1 MKITYKEP
9 YEFLNRHKL
18 AILSTTD
25 GKTEVWGA
33 AIYYIIDDSLAFYF
47 FTKTDS
53 KKYQH
58 ILKNSHAAVTVV
70 DDETQTTVQASGH
83 VEEVPEEEQNEAYRK
98 LAVIHPPGDFSW
110 KPPVSKLTDKGQ
122 TVVLKLQPTILQFA
136 EFKSD
141 SRLTDDHIRRII

>member
-1 MKITYKEP
+1 MKTTYKEP
-9 YEFLNRHKL
+9 YDFLNRHKL
-18 AILSTTD
+18 AVLSTTD

-33 AIYYIIDDSLAFYF
+33 AIYYVIDDSLAFYF

-53 KKYQH
+53 KKYQY
-58 ILKNSHAAVTVV
+58 ILKNPHVAVTVV
-70 DDETQTTVQASGH
+70 DDETQTTVQATGR

-110 KPPVSKLTDKGQ
+110 KPPVSKLSDGGHTIA
-122 TVVLKLQPTILQFA
+122 LKLQPTVLQFA

-141 SRLTDDHIRRII
+141 SHVTGDHIKRII